1 MKRLIGFA
9 SIMIAVGMMLT
20 LLLGS
25 RFTGLIL
32 MGIFALIGYYA
43 LFCE

>member
-9 SIMIAVGMMLT
+9 SIMIAVGMLLT

-25 RFTGLIL
+25 RITGLIL